1 MKFASQNPTVYPVL
15 SYPLPLPPSSP
26 SPLRVSPPSL
36 PSFTQRRWSVELFV
50 YIRGNDG
57 ARYSVKK
64 RRNVHWT
71 SGTRFCIVDPVLCLV
86 GLFVLHGLS
95 NAHKRDREPSLLHFA
110 DPNPRSISRSLLPSC
125 HCGSPVTRKGTKVVT
140 YEAGIFRA

>member
-1 MKFASQNPTVYPVL
+1 M
-15 SYPLPLPPSSP
+15 PLSSP
-26 SPLRVSPPSL
+26 HLPV
-36 PSFTQRRWSVELFV
+36 PSFTQWRRSAVLSV

-86 GLFVLHGLS
+86 GLFVLHELS
-95 NAHKRDREPSLLHFA
+95 NAHKRRSLFLG
-110 DPNPRSISRSLLPSC
+110 PLLRSQFSRSFAC
-125 HCGSPVTRKGTKVVT
+125 HWGSPVTRKGIKATT
-140 YEAGIFRA
+140 YQVEIFRIFNAFVLRKQVTELSF

>member
-15 SYPLPLPPSSP
+15 PYS
-26 SPLRVSPPSL
+26 RVSPPSL
-36 PSFTQRRWSVELFV
+36 PSFTQRRRSVELFV

-71 SGTRFCIVDPVLCLV
+71 SGTRFCIVNPVLCLV

-95 NAHKRDREPSLLHFA
+95 NAHKRPWAPSFTSQI
-110 DPNPRSISRSLLPSC
+110 PTPRSISRSFLPS
-125 HCGSPVTRKGTKVVT
+125 VTAARLLQEKGTKVT
-140 YEAGIFRA
+140 YETGIFKALTATRETLIMPA

>member
-15 SYPLPLPPSSP
+15 AYS
-26 SPLRVSPPSL
+26 RVSPPSL
-36 PSFTQRRWSVELFV
+36 PSFTQRRRSVELFV

-95 NAHKRDREPSLLHFA
+95 NAHKRPGAPFSTSQTPILAQSLA
-110 DPNPRSISRSLLPSC
+110 RSFLQPLRIARYKKRDQ
-125 HCGSPVTRKGTKVVT
+125 GSDL
-140 YEAGIFRA
+140 

>member
-15 SYPLPLPPSSP
+15 PYS
-26 SPLRVSPPSL
+26 RVSPPSL
-36 PSFTQRRWSVELFV
+36 PSFTQRRRSVELFV

-95 NAHKRDREPSLLHFA
+95 NAHKRPGAPFFTSQIPQPLAQSLARSFFPSAAAAARLLQEKG
-110 DPNPRSISRSLLPSC
+110 PR
-125 HCGSPVTRKGTKVVT
+125 
-140 YEAGIFRA
+140 

>member
-1 MKFASQNPTVYPVL
+1 M
-15 SYPLPLPPSSP
+15 
-26 SPLRVSPPSL
+26 
-36 PSFTQRRWSVELFV
+36 ELFV

-95 NAHKRDREPSLLHFA
+95 NAHKRPGGAPSFTSQIPTLAQSLARSFLQLLRLARHKKR
-110 DPNPRSISRSLLPSC
+110 DQ
-125 HCGSPVTRKGTKVVT
+125 GSDL
-140 YEAGIFRA
+140 